1 MNTSKSVGMSTF
13 NAENRNTTNP
23 KERGYKK
30 LLSLL
35 GPNVVLIPCLY
46 GSKKAKISGWNKL
59 SIECMKD
66 SKHLKMLEHSNIAV
80 KVGSASSG
88 LCSID
93 IDDDSQYLAF
103 LNLNPALKETL
114 QTKGQRGGNI
124 WVFIKGYCP
133 GAKNTGPNNPW
144 SIEWR
149 SDGNYTIIQGM
160 HTSGVDY
167 QILNEAQ
174 PLTISLDDIIWPEA
188 SGMKKKLER
197 DITNKQ
203 LPLDDNQGNQGNHFN
218 NNTLYG
224 CHLSESFEEAL
235 EQYTE
240 KLNTL
245 IPRGRNK
252 NHASLFNLGRLSLS
266 IARKCNRN
274 LNISEHRKIFEKWL
288 VGNEANLNPNQTADD
303 YFSEYLESVKGAK
316 TGIEESAVA
325 CAAALAKEG
334 QYPLNL
340 KNLPNQELT
349 LLAALC
355 FNLQQLNNREGKFFL
370 GLKDIISHLFPN
382 ISASTASR
390 RIRSLHSEYGTLKRT
405 SIGNSKSGMASEY
418 YWIGEVRQS
427 EDEAVPCNL

>member
-1 MNTSKSVGMSTF
+1 MFAQYLLKTSKSVGMSILNTK
-13 NAENRNTTNP
+13 NRDTTSSI
-23 KERGYKK
+23 KHGYER
-30 LLSLL
+30 LLYLL
-35 GPNVVLIPCLY
+35 GTDVVLIPCLY
-46 GSKKAKISGWNKL
+46 GSKRAKISGWNKL

-66 SKHLKMLEHSNIAV
+66 SKHLKMLEGSNIAV
-80 KVGSASSG
+80 KVGSSSSG

-93 IDDDSQYLAF
+93 IDDDSQYQAF
-103 LNLNPALKETL
+103 LNLNPALKGTL

-133 GAKNTGPNNPW
+133 GAKKTGPNNPW

-149 SDGNYTIIQGM
+149 SDGNYTILGI

-188 SGMKKKLER
+188 SGMKEKLER
-197 DITNKQ
+197 YITNKQ
-203 LPLDDNQGNQGNHFN
+203 LPLDDNQGNQGNQGNHFN

-252 NHASLFNLGRLSLS
+252 NHESLFNLGRLSLS
-266 IARKCNRN
+266 IARRCNRN
-274 LNISEHRKIFEKWL
+274 LNISEHEIFEKWL

-316 TGIEESAVA
+316 TGSKKV
-325 CAAALAKEG
+325 LWHV
-334 QYPLNL
+334 
-340 KNLPNQELT
+340 
-349 LLAALC
+349 
-355 FNLQQLNNREGKFFL
+355 LQHWQK
-370 GLKDIISHLFPN
+370 KVS
-382 ISASTASR
+382 
-390 RIRSLHSEYGTLKRT
+390 SL
-405 SIGNSKSGMASEY
+405 SI
-418 YWIGEVRQS
+418 
-427 EDEAVPCNL
+427 

>member
-1 MNTSKSVGMSTF
+1 MSIFNT
-13 NAENRNTTNP
+13 ENRNTTGS
-23 KERGYKK
+23 KEQGYKK

-35 GPNVVLIPCLY
+35 GHNVLLIPCHY
-46 GSKKAKISGWNKL
+46 GTKISKISGWNKL
-59 SIECMKD
+59 SIECMQD
-66 SKHLKMLEHSNIAV
+66 SKYLKKLEGSNIAV

-93 IDDDSQYLAF
+93 IDDDSQYQAF

-133 GAKNTGPNNPW
+133 AAKKTGPNNPW
-144 SIEWR
+144 NIEWR

-160 HTSGVDY
+160 HPSGVDY
-167 QILNEAQ
+167 QILSEAH

-188 SGMKKKLER
+188 SGIREKLER

-203 LPLDDNQGNQGNHFN
+203 LPLDDNQGNQGNQSNQGNHFN

-240 KLNTL
+240 KLKTL

-266 IARKCNRN
+266 IARKCKRN

-288 VGNEANLNPNQTADD
+288 GGNEANLNPNQTADD

-340 KNLPNQELT
+340 NNLPNQELT

-355 FNLQQLNNREGKFFL
+355 FNLQQLNNSDGKFFL

-390 RIRSLHSEYGTLKRT
+390 RIRSLHKEYGTLKRT

-418 YWIGEVRQS
+418 LWIGEVSQS
-427 EDEAVPCNL
+427 EDETVPCNL